1 MGMLTVR
8 ENIDFSA
15 SLRLPRETTQSQRR
29 EKVDN
34 IVTEL
39 GLSSC
44 ADTRVS
50 SSAGFLYSACIG
62 LKLMMMVH
70 RCLNGRAPQYLA
82 VHCVPLSRQRNFR
95 SAEQNLLHVPRHR
108 LNTYGHRAFT
118 VAGPSA
124 WNSGTVPQIL
134 VCNSN
139 ASEAACRH
147 LLNTVLFY
155 TVPVHCAEH
164 IVGCAPN

>member
-8 ENIDFSA
+8 ENIEFSA

-124 WNSGTVPQIL
+124 WNSSPDTCLQLECLRSCLQAPAEYSFVLYGTSAL
-134 VCNSN
+134 RGAYCGMCN
-139 ASEAACRH
+139 
-147 LLNTVLFY
+147 
-155 TVPVHCAEH
+155 
-164 IVGCAPN
+164 CAPN